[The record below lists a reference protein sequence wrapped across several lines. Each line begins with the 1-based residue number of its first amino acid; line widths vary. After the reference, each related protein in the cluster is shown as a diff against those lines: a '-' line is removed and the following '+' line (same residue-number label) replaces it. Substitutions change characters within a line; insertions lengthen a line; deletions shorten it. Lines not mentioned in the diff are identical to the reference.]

1 MRSKAPS
8 LPSIVTPSRLWR
20 DCAFDNVRTL
30 TGGTRAVEV
39 RLRREIE
46 GRPLDA
52 RTMLLSV
59 SGVVD
64 RRLAF
69 DLQRAVGDAVR
80 RGCLRTIIDLSSAG
94 PVEPGVVA
102 ALLHARRRLLVMGG
116 ELTVVAPGR
125 PFGMVSPL
133 PVAPTVDAAQMR
145 PPFGATRR
153 AIVDVVG
160 PLRRAL
166 TRWAVDAGASQ
177 RTQEAVSLA
186 GSEAITN
193 AVVHAYRD
201 APAPGT
207 VSVAGEMLDLQLLR
221 VTVTDE
227 GSGMQ
232 PRSDSTGLGIGL
244 PLISQLAQ
252 NVEIDSRPGE
262 GTRVAMDFELLSG

>member
-8 LPSIVTPSRLWR
+8 LPSIVTTLRLWR

-46 GRPLDA
+46 ERSLDA

-94 PVEPGVVA
+94 PVEPGVGPP
-102 ALLHARRRLLVMGG
+102 LLPARRRLRVRGG
-116 ELTVVAPGR
+116 DLPVAPPGR
-125 PFGMVSPL
+125 PLGMATPL
-133 PVAPTVDAAQMR
+133 PVAPPAAPPQMG

-153 AIVDVVG
+153 A
-160 PLRRAL
+160 
-166 TRWAVDAGASQ
+166 
-177 RTQEAVSLA
+177 
-186 GSEAITN
+186 
-193 AVVHAYRD
+193 
-201 APAPGT
+201 
-207 VSVAGEMLDLQLLR
+207 
-221 VTVTDE
+221 
-227 GSGMQ
+227 
-232 PRSDSTGLGIGL
+232 
-244 PLISQLAQ
+244 
-252 NVEIDSRPGE
+252 
-262 GTRVAMDFELLSG
+262 